1 MSDQTNIEVASRRH
15 QIFPALTDAEIA
27 RIKRFGTVQRYPRG
41 AFLFAAG
48 APGPGMFVVLKGTV
62 SITQRDGLGRVVP
75 IAQQGRGQFLAE
87 VAQLSGGYAL
97 ADGRADDDVET
108 LLVPPDQL
116 RALIIAEAD
125 LGERIVRA
133 LILRRVRLIESG
145 ASGPVLIDG
154 PVSADLLRLQNFRP
168 PNGKYHQGNDATQ

>member
-1 MSDQTNIEVASRRH
+1 MPNETQIEVPTRRH
-15 QIFPALTDAEIA
+15 QMFPALTDAEIA

-41 AFLFAAG
+41 ARLFAAG
-48 APGPGMFVVLKGTV
+48 EPGPGMFVVLKGSV

-97 ADGRADDDVET
+97 VDGDAQDDVEA
-108 LLVPPDQL
+108 LLVPSEQL

-133 LILRRVRLIESG
+133 LILRRVGLIESG
-145 ASGPVLIDG
+145 ASG
-154 PVSADLLRLQNFRP
+154 RC
-168 PNGKYHQGNDATQ
+168 

>member
-1 MSDQTNIEVASRRH
+1 MVDDARIEVPTRRH
-15 QIFPALTDAEIA
+15 QMFPALTDAEVA
-27 RIKRFGTVQRYPRG
+27 RIRRFGSIQRYPRG
-41 AFLFAAG
+41 TQLFAAG

-116 RALIIAEAD
+116 RAL
-125 LGERIVRA
+125 
-133 LILRRVRLIESG
+133 LIGGSESR
-145 ASGPVLIDG
+145 
-154 PVSADLLRLQNFRP
+154 DLLRVQNFLRR
-168 PNGKYHQGNDATQ
+168 NGHPHQVIDATQADATKALLTQYGATVTD